1 MIDVI
6 RLGYADSTHGRW
18 IAEWVKEQLLH
29 DNTSIDIQ
37 LIPVT
42 ASLIGP
48 ECNRGFNG
56 SAHD

>member
-1 MIDVI
+1 MIDLI

-18 IAEWVKEQLLH
+18 IAEWDKEQLFH

-42 ASLIGP
+42 ASLIGFAVNIFWLLTT
-48 ECNRGFNG
+48 CC
-56 SAHD
+56 

>member
-29 DNTSIDIQ
+29 DNAAIDIQ

-42 ASLIGP
+42 STLIGFA
-48 ECNRGFNG
+48 ELK
-56 SAHD
+56 